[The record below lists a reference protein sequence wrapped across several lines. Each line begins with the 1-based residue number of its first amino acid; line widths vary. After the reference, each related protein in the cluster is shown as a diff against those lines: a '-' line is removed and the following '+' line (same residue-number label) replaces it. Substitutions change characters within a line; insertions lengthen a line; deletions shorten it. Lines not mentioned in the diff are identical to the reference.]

1 MANPVR
7 KQIFDLS
14 KYLIRNKHQFSYYQ
28 LMRLLRVLSDYSD
41 ESLYER
47 TYIKSPLDFGFPA
60 SPISE
65 LTIEKNN
72 ESKPFFSLTTSI
84 LGLYGPGSP
93 LPSYYT
99 EDLMDVEEE
108 GFTSGRAFLDM
119 FQARLYQLLFE
130 SSRKYNLTQS
140 IHEYLDNSTLNRLFC
155 MTGFGL
161 RTIRQAVYGTT
172 DTDTTSQELI
182 RYMGLLSQFP
192 KSALGLQTILRD
204 ALKTK
209 AINIK
214 TCISQEVDIPDDQL
228 NVLGERNNT
237 LGEDSIIGETVTD
250 RMGKFRISIGP
261 IQEEA
266 IYQFLPGNKG
276 YETIMRLTG
285 IYLVDHFNFD
295 IEIIANRINTTL
307 CLGEETC
314 NILGIL
320 AWLTED
326 DKKLSD
332 KSTILQ

>member
-1 MANPVR
+1 MAE
-7 KQIFDLS
+7 QIREQIYDLS
-14 KYLIRNKHQFSYYQ
+14 NYLIHHKHQFSYYQ
-28 LMRLLRVLSDYSD
+28 LMRLLRVLSDHSD

-108 GFTSGRAFLDM
+108 GLTSGRAFLDM
-119 FQARLYQLLFE
+119 LQARLYQLLFE

-140 IHEYLDNSTLNRLFC
+140 IHEYHENSTLNRLFC

-161 RTIRQAVYGTT
+161 RSIRQAVYGTT

-214 TCISQEVDIPDDQL
+214 TSISQEIDIPDDQL

-250 RMGKFRISIGP
+250 RMGRFRISIGP

-266 IYQFLPGNKG
+266 FYQFLPGNKG

-295 IEIIANRINTTL
+295 IEIIVNIVNTTL
-307 CLGEETC
+307 CLGEEKG
-314 NILGIL
+314 NILGVWACL
-320 AWLTED
+320 AED
-326 DKKLSD
+326 NMGFGE
-332 KSTILQ
+332 KSIVL